1 MENTINGMTGDT
13 KTLAMVTLMTMV
25 TGTIMTGI

>member
-13 KTLAMVTLMTMV
+13 KTLTMVTLMTMV